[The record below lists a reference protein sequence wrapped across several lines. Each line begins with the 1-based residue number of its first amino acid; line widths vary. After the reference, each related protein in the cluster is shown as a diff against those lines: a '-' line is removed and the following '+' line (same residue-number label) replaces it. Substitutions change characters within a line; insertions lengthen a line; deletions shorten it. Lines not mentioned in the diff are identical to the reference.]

1 MTGNEIR
8 KSFVDFFKSKEHK
21 HFESASLIP
30 DDKSLLL
37 TVAGMVPFKPFF
49 LGEKE
54 APFPRITT
62 YQKCIRTNDL
72 ENVGR
77 TPRHHTFFE
86 MLGNFSFG
94 DYFKKEAIEWSWE
107 YITKVLKL
115 DPKRLYVS
123 VYKTDDEAYEIWN
136 KEIGVPEDRI
146 VRLGEEDNWWA
157 AGPVGSC
164 GPCSEIYYD
173 TQNMGKNNEEIN
185 CKPGDEGDR
194 FLEIWNLVFT
204 EWNRLEDGS
213 LVPLPEKNID
223 TGAGLERIASVV
235 QKKDNNFETDIFM
248 PIIKGIEKV
257 LDIKKEEF
265 EITVKVIADHIRASV
280 FLIADGVLPSNEGR
294 GYILRKIIRRAFGAG
309 IVAKQK
315 LDITKDDLFLY
326 KLVSYVVENMKE
338 AYPELVEKQEY
349 IEKVLRLEQERFA
362 LTLKNGIE
370 MLTEEIEKMDKEGTK
385 KLSADASFKLY
396 DTFGLPFELTEL
408 ILENQGYEVSEEE
421 FNQRLEEQVKRSKNS
436 RVTVS
441 DMIKDDFID
450 KFFEEH
456 GKTEFTGYEKFEDE
470 GKILHIAKSEG
481 ISGYEVIFDRTPFYA
496 ESGGQVADTGIITS
510 GEFEGKVVNVVK
522 KHDVFIHQVEV
533 KKGIAPAV
541 GAEVKM
547 EIDADRRKDIQR
559 NHTATHILH
568 KVLRENLGTHVEQSG
583 SLVDDEKLRFDFS
596 HYEAIEPE
604 MIEKIEKSV
613 NDIILSNLK
622 VKIDFEN
629 IEDAKKRGAMALFS
643 DKYGDVV
650 RVVEIDGYSIE
661 LCGGA
666 HVKSTGEIGLFN
678 IESESGIASGTRRIT
693 ATTGHASLKYV
704 NKLEEKLSKVAG
716 MLKTDGKNVVD
727 VVEKYIAEAKN
738 IVKEY
743 EQLQTKLVK
752 YEINELLENVDEI
765 NGVKVL
771 KAAFANKDV
780 NELKEIV
787 DRGKE
792 KLQSGII
799 ILGTNNG
806 GKAIFVVGVTKDL
819 ISKVKA
825 GEIVKVAAQVAGG
838 NGGGRPDFAQAGG
851 KDGNAVKEA
860 VDKAFEFVNEKL

>member
-107 YITKVLKL
+107 YITKILKL
-115 DPKRLYVS
+115 DPERLYVS

-136 KEIGVPEDRI
+136 KEIGVPKDRI

-315 LDITKDDLFLY
+315 LEITKDDLFLY
-326 KLVSYVVENMKE
+326 KLVPYVVENMKE

-421 FNQRLEEQVKRSKNS
+421 FNQKLEEQVKRSKNS

-470 GKILHIAKSEG
+470 GEILHIAKSEG

-522 KHDVFIHQVEV
+522 KHDVFIHQVAIV
-533 KKGIAPAV
+533 KGIAPAV

-547 EIDADRRKDIQR
+547 KIDADRRKDIQR

-604 MIEKIEKSV
+604 MIEKIEKAV

-704 NKLEEKLSKVAG
+704 NNLEEKLSKVAG

-771 KAAFANKDV
+771 KAAFENKDV

>member
-115 DPKRLYVS
+115 DPERLYVS

-136 KEIGVPEDRI
+136 KEIGVPEERI

-315 LDITKDDLFLY
+315 LEITKDDLFLY
-326 KLVSYVVENMKE
+326 KLVPYVVENMKE

-421 FNQRLEEQVKRSKNS
+421 FNQKLEEQVKRSKNS

-522 KHDVFIHQVEV
+522 KHDVFIHQVEIL
-533 KKGIAPAV
+533 KGIAPAV

-547 EIDADRRKDIQR
+547 KIDADRRKDIQR

>member
-115 DPKRLYVS
+115 DPERLYVS

-315 LDITKDDLFLY
+315 LEITKDDLFLY
-326 KLVSYVVENMKE
+326 KLVPYVVENMKE

-349 IEKVLRLEQERFA
+349 IEKVLRIEQERFA

-421 FNQRLEEQVKRSKNS
+421 FNQKLEEQVKRSKNS

-522 KHDVFIHQVEV
+522 KHDVFIHQVEIV
-533 KKGIAPAV
+533 KGITPSV

-547 EIDADRRKDIQR
+547 KIDADRRKDIQR

-604 MIEKIEKSV
+604 MIEKIEKAV

>member
-115 DPKRLYVS
+115 DPERLYVS

-315 LDITKDDLFLY
+315 LEITKDDLFLY
-326 KLVSYVVENMKE
+326 KLVPYVVENMKE

-349 IEKVLRLEQERFA
+349 IEKVLRIEQERFA

-421 FNQRLEEQVKRSKNS
+421 FNQKLEEQVKRSKNS

-522 KHDVFIHQVEV
+522 KHDVFIHQVEIV
-533 KKGIAPAV
+533 KGIASAV

-547 EIDADRRKDIQR
+547 KIDADRRKDIQR

-604 MIEKIEKSV
+604 MIEKIEKAV

-771 KAAFANKDV
+771 KAAFENKDV

>member
-107 YITKVLKL
+107 YITKILKL
-115 DPKRLYVS
+115 DPERLYVS

-326 KLVSYVVENMKE
+326 KLVPYVVENMKE

-421 FNQRLEEQVKRSKNS
+421 FNQKLEEQVKRSKNS

-456 GKTEFTGYEKFEDE
+456 GKTEFTGYEKFKDE

-522 KHDVFIHQVEV
+522 KHDVFIHQVEIV
-533 KKGIAPAV
+533 KGIAPAV

-547 EIDADRRKDIQR
+547 KIDADRRKDIQR

-851 KDGNAVKEA
+851 KDGHAVKEA

>member
-115 DPKRLYVS
+115 DPERLYVS

-136 KEIGVPEDRI
+136 KEIGVPKDRI

-315 LDITKDDLFLY
+315 LEITKDDLFLY
-326 KLVSYVVENMKE
+326 KLVPYVVENMKE

-421 FNQRLEEQVKRSKNS
+421 FNQKLEEQVKRSKNS

-470 GKILHIAKSEG
+470 GEILHIAKSEG

-522 KHDVFIHQVEV
+522 KHDVFIHQVAIV
-533 KKGIAPAV
+533 KGIAPAV

-547 EIDADRRKDIQR
+547 KIDADRRKDIQR

>member
-115 DPKRLYVS
+115 DPERLYVS

-315 LDITKDDLFLY
+315 LEITKDDLFLY
-326 KLVSYVVENMKE
+326 KLVPYVVENMKE

-349 IEKVLRLEQERFA
+349 IEKVLRIEQERFA

-421 FNQRLEEQVKRSKNS
+421 FNQKLEEQVKRSKNS

-456 GKTEFTGYEKFEDE
+456 GKTEFTGYEKFKDE

-522 KHDVFIHQVEV
+522 KHDVFIHQVEIV
-533 KKGIAPAV
+533 KGIAPAV

-604 MIEKIEKSV
+604 MIEKIEKAV

>member
-115 DPKRLYVS
+115 DPERLYVS

-315 LDITKDDLFLY
+315 LEITKDDLFLY
-326 KLVSYVVENMKE
+326 KLVPYVVENMKE

-370 MLTEEIEKMDKEGTK
+370 MLTEEIEKMDKEGTE

-421 FNQRLEEQVKRSKNS
+421 FNQKLEEQVKRSKNS

-522 KHDVFIHQVEV
+522 KHDVFIHQVAIV
-533 KKGIAPAV
+533 KGIAPAV

-547 EIDADRRKDIQR
+547 KIDADRRKDIQR

>member
-115 DPKRLYVS
+115 DPERLYVS

-136 KEIGVPEDRI
+136 KEIGVPKDRI

-315 LDITKDDLFLY
+315 LEITKDDLFLY
-326 KLVSYVVENMKE
+326 KLVPYVVENMKE

-421 FNQRLEEQVKRSKNS
+421 FNQKLEEQVKRSKNS

-522 KHDVFIHQVEV
+522 KHDVFIHQVEIV
-533 KKGIAPAV
+533 KGIAPAV
-541 GAEVKM
+541 GAETKM
-547 EIDADRRKDIQR
+547 KIDADRRKDIQR

-604 MIEKIEKSV
+604 MIEKIEKAV

-704 NKLEEKLSKVAG
+704 NNLEEKLSKVAG

-771 KAAFANKDV
+771 KAAFENKDV

>member
-115 DPKRLYVS
+115 DPERLYVS

-326 KLVSYVVENMKE
+326 KLVPYVVENMKE

-349 IEKVLRLEQERFA
+349 IEKVLRIEQERFA

-421 FNQRLEEQVKRSKNS
+421 FNQKLEEQVKRSKNS

-496 ESGGQVADTGIITS
+496 ESGGQVADTGIITF

-522 KHDVFIHQVEV
+522 KHDVFIHQVEIV
-533 KKGIAPAV
+533 KGIAPAV

-547 EIDADRRKDIQR
+547 KIDADRRKDIQR

-716 MLKTDGKNVVD
+716 MLKTDEKNVVD

-799 ILGTNNG
+799 ILGTNND

>member
-115 DPKRLYVS
+115 DPERLYVS

-326 KLVSYVVENMKE
+326 KLVPYVVENMKE

-349 IEKVLRLEQERFA
+349 IEKVLKLEQERFA

-370 MLTEEIEKMDKEGTK
+370 MLTEEIEKMDKEGIK

-421 FNQRLEEQVKRSKNS
+421 FNQKLEEQVKRSKNS

-456 GKTEFTGYEKFEDE
+456 GKTEFTGYENFEDE

-533 KKGIAPAV
+533 KKGIAPSV

-547 EIDADRRKDIQR
+547 KIDADRRKDIQR